1 MHQSARTDAQRGLD
15 LLRNAPANVQRA
27 LRPFPLLAHHVCPVG
42 RAFTG
47 RACLDTSGSPQPSSS
62 FRRLDRLVCA
72 VIAYAC
78 CKKRGEDF
86 AQSVFDLF
94 VAGAAPAVFQRRA
107 GAVGQERV

>member
-1 MHQSARTDAQRGLD
+1 MFA
-15 LLRNAPANVQRA
+15 
-27 LRPFPLLAHHVCPVG
+27 LLAVLS
-42 RAFTG
+42 RAGLVWTLLVRRNQAAAFGVWTG
-47 RACLDTSGSPQPSSS
+47 LFALS
-62 FRRLDRLVCA
+62 A

-107 GAVGQERV
+107 GAGGQERV